1 MTTGAGLVMG
11 GIFVMLII
19 LLQIAAVVAIIWIG
33 IRFFD
38 KRYKTGDDAARAQLL
53 DGSLERTSEVFIDPK
68 DGLKYRVYFN
78 RQNGER
84 TYVREPDN

>member
-1 MTTGAGLVMG
+1 
-11 GIFVMLII
+11 MLIVI
-19 LLQIAAVVAIIWIG
+19 LQIAAVVAIIWIG

-38 KRYKTGDDAARAQLL
+38 RRYKTGEDAARTPPL
-53 DGSLERTSEVFIDPK
+53 DGSLQQTNEVFIDPK

-78 RQNGER
+78 IQNGER